1 MMALRNRGILFE
13 VRMDV
18 FFSLSTY
25 NVNVT
30 IDVVVL
36 DSRDVLKSKNENHHV
51 YMYQDTHLILHTS
64 LVQYVVTLTLT
75 STCSFEKGTSPN
87 SLFVRC
93 GCSLCFSC
101 AISGFQFIL
110 YLYLNYTPK
119 HIPSH
124 IYSTVLVIELLGPQ
138 LSYTNVNPKLKQ
150 YSVIL

>member
-93 GCSLCFSC
+93 GCSTCFSC
-101 AISGFQFIL
+101 AMWGQQFI
-110 YLYLNYTPK
+110 YTLYLNNTPK
-119 HIPSH
+119 HLPSH
-124 IYSTVLVIELLGPQ
+124 IYTVLVNRELFLG
-138 LSYTNVNPKLKQ
+138 YWIHHYHIKM
-150 YSVIL
+150 

>member
-1 MMALRNRGILFE
+1 M
-13 VRMDV
+13 
-18 FFSLSTY
+18 
-25 NVNVT
+25 
-30 IDVVVL
+30 
-36 DSRDVLKSKNENHHV
+36 KNHHV
-51 YMYQDTHLILHTS
+51 YIYQDTHLILHTS

-150 YSVIL
+150 YSVILWTVCQKQSHFFHFNHPISEKDTCHKVGKPSISTASFPTNSTTS